1 MFFKKYIGKLKYR
14 THKVFCYYLEAKN
27 LIPINLP
34 IIGEEE
40 VEAVVKVLRS
50 GLLTSGLGAG
60 PMVSQFEKKYA
71 EFAGVKHAVAV
82 NTGTAALHSAIV
94 AAGVKHGDEV
104 ILPSFTFVATAE
116 AVVMAGGKPVFT
128 DIDPET
134 CNISPAEIKKSITK
148 KTKAIVPVDLY
159 GLPAEIKPI
168 REVAAKNDLAL
179 VEDAAQAHGATYDGK
194 PAGVFAD
201 AACWSF
207 YASKNM
213 TTGEGGVITTDSDE
227 MAEILRLI
235 RTHGEKAKY
244 ASLMLGYN
252 YRMSEIQAAIGLVQ
266 LGKLPSFVAKRR
278 ENAKRL
284 TRLLAKTE
292 RLQLPKETK
301 DLQHSWYLYT
311 VRLKNATV
319 NERNK
324 IVEELRRKDIGA
336 EVYYVNPVHLMP
348 YYRESFGRRKLP
360 ETEKAAKQVFS
371 LPIHPGVTEAQVGYI
386 GKTLLNLL

>member
-1 MFFKKYIGKLKYR
+1 
-14 THKVFCYYLEAKN
+14 

-34 IIGEEE
+34 KIGEEE

-50 GLLTSGLGAG
+50 GLLTQGLGAG
-60 PMVSQFEKKYA
+60 PMVTQFEKNFAK
-71 EFAGVKHAVAV
+71 FAGVKHAIAV

-94 AAGVKHGDEV
+94 VAGVKQGDEV

-128 DIDPET
+128 DINPET
-134 CNISPAEIKKSITK
+134 YNISPAEIKKNITK
-148 KTKAIVPVDLY
+148 KTKAIIPVDLY
-159 GLPAEIKPI
+159 GLSAEIKPI
-168 REVAAKNDLAL
+168 SEIATKYGLAV
-179 VEDAAQAHGATYDGK
+179 VEDAAQAHGATYNGK

-201 AACWSF
+201 AACWSL

-213 TTGEGGVITTDSDE
+213 TTGEGGVITTESDE
-227 MAEILRLI
+227 MAETLRLI

-266 LGKLPSFVAKRR
+266 LEKLPSFVAKRR

-284 TRLLAKTE
+284 TRLLAKTDK
-292 RLQLPKETK
+292 LQLPEETK
-301 DLQHSWYLYT
+301 ERQHSWYLYT
-311 VRLKNATV
+311 VRLKNATE

-324 IVEELRRKDIGA
+324 IVEELIQKGIGA
-336 EVYYVNPVHLMP
+336 EVYYVNPVHLMS
-348 YYRESFGRRKLP
+348 YYRDSFGRRKLP

-371 LPIHPGVTEAQVGYI
+371 LPIHPGVTEAQVDYI
-386 GKTLLNLL
+386 GKTLLDLL

>member
-1 MFFKKYIGKLKYR
+1 
-14 THKVFCYYLEAKN
+14 

-34 IIGEEE
+34 KIGEEE

-50 GLLTSGLGAG
+50 GILTSGLGAG
-60 PMVSQFEKKYA
+60 PMVTQFEKKFA
-71 EFAGVKHAVAV
+71 EFVCVKHAVAV

-94 AAGVKHGDEV
+94 AAGVKQGDEV

-128 DIDPET
+128 DVDPET
-134 CNISPAEIKKSITK
+134 YNISLAEIKKNITK
-148 KTKAIVPVDLY
+148 KTKAIIPVDLY
-159 GLPAEIKPI
+159 GLSADIKPI
-168 REVAAKNDLAL
+168 SEIATKRGLAV

-213 TTGEGGVITTDSDE
+213 TTGEGGVVTTDDDE
-227 MAEILRLI
+227 IAETVRLI
-235 RTHGEKAKY
+235 RTHGEKARY
-244 ASLMLGYN
+244 ASLMLGTN
-252 YRMSEIQAAIGLVQ
+252 YRMSEVQAAIGLMQ
-266 LGKLPSFVAKRR
+266 LEKLPAFVVKRR

-284 TRLLAKTE
+284 TRLLAKTD
-292 RLQLPKETK
+292 RLQLPEETK
-301 DLQHSWYLYT
+301 NRQHSWYLYT
-311 VRLKNATV
+311 VRLKNATE

-336 EVYYVNPVHLMP
+336 EVYYVNPVHLLP

-371 LPIHPGVTEAQVGYI
+371 LPIHPGVTEAQVDYI

>member
-1 MFFKKYIGKLKYR
+1 
-14 THKVFCYYLEAKN
+14 

-34 IIGEEE
+34 KIGEEE
-40 VEAVVKVLRS
+40 VEAVAKVLRS
-50 GLLTSGLGAG
+50 GLLTQALGAG
-60 PMVSQFEKKYA
+60 PMVTKFEKKFA

-82 NTGTAALHSAIV
+82 NTGTAALHSAV
-94 AAGVKHGDEV
+94 VSAGVKPGDEV

-134 CNISPAEIKKSITK
+134 YNISPAEIEKAVTK

-168 REVAAKNDLAL
+168 REIAAEHDLAV
-179 VEDAAQAHGATYDGK
+179 VEDAAQAHGATYAGK
-194 PAGVFAD
+194 PVGVFAD
-201 AACWSF
+201 VACWSL

-213 TTGEGGVITTDSDE
+213 TTGEGGVITTGNDE
-227 MAEILRLI
+227 MAETMRLM

-266 LGKLPSFVAKRR
+266 LEKLPAFVAKRR
-278 ENAKRL
+278 ENARRL
-284 TRLLAKTE
+284 TRILAKTE
-292 RLQLPKETK
+292 KLQLPDEPKGRE
-301 DLQHSWYLYT
+301 HSWYLYT
-311 VRLKNATV
+311 VRLKNATE

-324 IVEELRRKDIGA
+324 IVEELRKKDIGA
-336 EVYYVNPVHLMP
+336 TVYYINPVHLMP
-348 YYRESFGRRKLP
+348 YYRDSFGRRKLP

-371 LPIHPGVTEAQVGYI
+371 LPIHPGVTEEQVDYI
-386 GKTLLNLL
+386 GKTLLHLL

>member
-1 MFFKKYIGKLKYR
+1 
-14 THKVFCYYLEAKN
+14 

-34 IIGEEE
+34 KIGEEE
-40 VEAVVKVLRS
+40 IEAVVKVLRS
-50 GLLTSGLGAG
+50 GILTSGLGAG
-60 PMVSQFEKKYA
+60 PTVTQFEKKFA
-71 EFAGVKHAVAV
+71 KFAGVKHATAV

-94 AAGVKHGDEV
+94 AAGVQQGDEV

-128 DIDPET
+128 DINPET
-134 CNISPAEIKKSITK
+134 YNISLAEIEKNITK
-148 KTKAIVPVDLY
+148 KTKAIMPVDLY
-159 GLPAEIKPI
+159 GFAADIKPI
-168 REVAAKNDLAL
+168 REIAAEHGLAV
-179 VEDAAQAHGATYDGK
+179 VEDAAQAHGATYNGK

-201 AACWSF
+201 AACWSL

-213 TTGEGGVITTDSDE
+213 TTGEGGVITTDS
-227 MAEILRLI
+227 AEVAETLRLI

-266 LGKLPSFVAKRR
+266 LEKLSAFVAKRR

-284 TRLLAKTE
+284 TRLLAKTD
-292 RLQLPKETK
+292 RLQLPEETK
-301 DLQHSWYLYT
+301 DRQHSWYLYT
-311 VRLKNATV
+311 VRLKNAAE

-324 IVEELRRKDIGA
+324 IVEELRQKDIGA
-336 EVYYVNPVHLMP
+336 EVYYSNPVHLMP
-348 YYRESFGRRKLP
+348 YYRERFGGRKLP
-360 ETEKAAKQVFS
+360 ETEKTAKQVFS
-371 LPIHPGVTEAQVGYI
+371 LPIHPGVTEAQVDYI

>member
-1 MFFKKYIGKLKYR
+1 
-14 THKVFCYYLEAKN
+14 

-34 IIGEEE
+34 KIGEEE
-40 VEAVVKVLRS
+40 IEAVVKVMRN
-50 GLLTSGLGAG
+50 GPLTNALGAG
-60 PMVSQFEKKYA
+60 PMVTQFEKNFAK
-71 EFAGVKHAVAV
+71 FAGVKHAVAM

-94 AAGVKHGDEV
+94 SAGVKQGDEV

-134 CNISPAEIKKSITK
+134 YNISPDEIEESVTK

-159 GLPAEIKPI
+159 GLPVDIKPI
-168 REVAAKNDLAL
+168 RKIAAEHDLAI
-179 VEDAAQAHGATYDGK
+179 VEDAAQAHGATCAGK

-213 TTGEGGVITTDSDE
+213 TTGEGGVVTTDSDE
-227 MAEILRLI
+227 MVETLRLI

-252 YRMSEIQAAIGLVQ
+252 YRMSEIQAAIGVVQ
-266 LGKLPSFVAKRR
+266 LEKLPAFVAKRR
-278 ENAKRL
+278 ANAQRL
-284 TRLLAKTE
+284 TKILAETE
-292 RLQLPKETK
+292 RLQLPKETG
-301 DLQHSWYLYT
+301 DQQHSWYLYT
-311 VRLKNATV
+311 VRLKDGDEV
-319 NERNK
+319 ERNK
-324 IVEELRRKDIGA
+324 ILEELGKKGIGA
-336 EVYYVNPVHLMP
+336 AAYYVHPVHTMP
-348 YYRESFGRRKLP
+348 YYLESFGERKLP

-371 LPIHPGVTEAQVGYI
+371 LPIHPCVTEAQIDYI
-386 GKTLLNLL
+386 GKTLLQLL

>member
-1 MFFKKYIGKLKYR
+1 
-14 THKVFCYYLEAKN
+14 

-34 IIGEEE
+34 KIGEEE
-40 VEAVVKVLRS
+40 IEAVVKVMRS
-50 GLLTSGLGAG
+50 GALTSALGAG
-60 PMVSQFEKKYA
+60 PMVTQFEKNFAK
-71 EFAGVKHAVAV
+71 FAGVKHAIAV

-94 AAGVKHGDEV
+94 AAGVQQGDEV
-104 ILPSFTFVATAE
+104 ILPGFTFVATAE

-134 CNISPAEIKKSITK
+134 YNISPAEIQKNITK
-148 KTKAIVPVDLY
+148 KTKAILPVDLY
-159 GLPAEIKPI
+159 GLSADIKHI
-168 REVAAKNDLAL
+168 REIATKHGLAV
-179 VEDAAQAHGATYDGK
+179 VEDAAQAHGATYNWK

-201 AACWSF
+201 AACWSL

-213 TTGEGGVITTDSDE
+213 TTGEGGVVTTDS
-227 MAEILRLI
+227 AEVAELLRLI

-266 LGKLPSFVAKRR
+266 LEKLPAFVVKRR

-284 TRLLAKTE
+284 NRLLAKTD
-292 RLQLPKETK
+292 RLQLPEETK
-301 DLQHSWYLYT
+301 DQQHSWYLYT
-311 VRLKNATV
+311 VRLRNAAE

-324 IVEELRRKDIGA
+324 IVEELRRQDVGA
-336 EVYYVNPVHLMP
+336 EVYYANPVHLMP
-348 YYRESFGRRKLP
+348 YYRERFGGRKLP

-371 LPIHPGVTEAQVGYI
+371 LPIHPAVTEAQIDYI
-386 GKTLLNLL
+386 GKALLGLL